1 MTEEEKLLVFKD
13 LSARLPYGVKMKV
26 TLDLSYDTSYDSVE
40 QHCDFDATLY
50 AINIDG
56 DPTDILIYHEDEET
70 ANYLNEQFT
79 ECPDILEDFV
89 PYLRPMSNMTEEEIE
104 EYIRLQHK
112 YCIGVEKPTHCCKNS
127 IMAVVV
133 TLTSRESMRYWYNNT
148 VSSNTIDF
156 LNEHYLDWRGLIPLG
171 LALEAPDNMYN

>member
-1 MTEEEKLLVFKD
+1 MTEEEKLLVSKD

-56 DPTDILIYHEDEET
+56 DPTDILIYHEDDET

-79 ECPDILEDFV
+79 ECPDILENFV
-89 PYLRPMSNMTEEEIE
+89 PYFRPIVTMTKEEKT
-104 EYIRLQHK
+104 K
-112 YCIGVEKPTHCCKNS
+112 YRKLCDTESGLYFNTCESLDYLNS
-127 IMAVVV
+127 IHVDYRNMIE
-133 TLTSRESMRYWYNNT
+133 R
-148 VSSNTIDF
+148 
-156 LNEHYLDWRGLIPLG
+156 G
-171 LALEAPDNMYN
+171 LALAAPDGLYDEK